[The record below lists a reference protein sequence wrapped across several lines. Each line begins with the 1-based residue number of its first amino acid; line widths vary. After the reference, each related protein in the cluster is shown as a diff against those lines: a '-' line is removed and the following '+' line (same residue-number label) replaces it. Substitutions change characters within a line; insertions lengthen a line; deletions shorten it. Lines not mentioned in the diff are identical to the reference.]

1 MVSPQQ
7 AKSRATPTANPS
19 EGEATNL
26 DRLTDKATLREG
38 SKNTEEVK
46 ALQRELREEGY
57 DLNVDGKFGKKTTEA
72 VKDFQRQSGLQVDG
86 VVGGKTWEQLID
98 SPLREVSKGVESNSE
113 RRESAPARHGDW
125 RDSALLVSGGSSEFQ
140 AMMAFVRRWE
150 GKYTV
155 DHAGPTNYGITQ
167 PFYDEW
173 REKHGDPKFPSKV
186 KGLTEEQAIRVYHD
200 KTWREGGVEAVAS
213 GSSRAAIAPEDLT
226 RENSTALLAV
236 CLGNGAINY
245 GPGRARG
252 FLKSAFADVG
262 IKDSN
267 LGEAS
272 SKAASMGLVN
282 EVLERYLDREK
293 AHYVRLGEQDKY
305 AKYLKGWLN
314 RHESLKANL
323 ETPLENGIPSG
334 LLKRDIR

>member
-19 EGEATNL
+19 EGESSKL
-26 DRLTDKATLREG
+26 DRPTDKPTLREG

-46 ALQRELREEGY
+46 VLQRELREEGY
-57 DLNVDGKFGKKTTEA
+57 DLKVDGKFGKRTAEV

-86 VVGGKTWEQLID
+86 VVGVKTWEQLID
-98 SPLREVSKGVESNSE
+98 SPVRESSKGVQSNPDK
-113 RRESAPARHGDW
+113 REPTPTRHGDW
-125 RDSALLVSGGSSEFQ
+125 RDSALSVSGGSTEFQ

-186 KGLTEEQAIRVYHD
+186 RNLTEEQAIRVYYD

-213 GSSRAAIAPEDLT
+213 GSARSGIAPEDLT

-252 FLKSAFADVG
+252 FLKAVLADEG
-262 IKDSN
+262 IKDTN
-267 LGEAS
+267 LGEAAAN
-272 SKAASMGLVN
+272 AASMGLVD

-293 AHYVRLGEQDKY
+293 AHYVRLGEQEKY
-305 AKYLKGWLN
+305 AKFLKGWLN

-334 LLKRDIR
+334 LLRRDIR